1 MIGWLK
7 DLFMNK
13 ETRQSPL
20 ERDKEVIN
28 RLTRAQKEIE
38 RSKRL
43 LRASGYYNDRLEG
56 IQNGDGRST

>member
-1 MIGWLK
+1 
-7 DLFMNK
+7 MNK
-13 ETRQSPL
+13 DDTKA
-20 ERDKEVIN
+20 ERDREVIE

-56 IQNGDGRST
+56 THNYGRDT

>member
-1 MIGWLK
+1 MIGWFRRLFVDK
-7 DLFMNK
+7 D
-13 ETRQSPL
+13 P
-20 ERDKEVIN
+20 RDSDDRRKEVVE

-56 IQNGDGRST
+56 THSYGRNS

>member
-1 MIGWLK
+1 
-7 DLFMNK
+7 MNK

>member
-1 MIGWLK
+1 MFGWFRRIFVDSDK
-7 DLFMNK
+7 STNED
-13 ETRQSPL
+13 
-20 ERDKEVIN
+20 RDKEVIA

-56 IQNGDGRST
+56 TQRNVRAS